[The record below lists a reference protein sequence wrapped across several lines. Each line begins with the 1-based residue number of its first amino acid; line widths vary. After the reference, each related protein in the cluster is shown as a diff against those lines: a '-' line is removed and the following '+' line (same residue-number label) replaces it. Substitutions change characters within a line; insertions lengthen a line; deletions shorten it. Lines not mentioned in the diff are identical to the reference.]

1 MQNGLILTGRTASLP
16 SSRTGAARR
25 SGRCCVVKVDARA
38 QRAEY
43 IWHDGLEGAPEKG
56 LVFNEL
62 RGKTKVIQKPITS
75 FNAADFSEWSFDGSS
90 TGQAEGSFSDCILQ
104 PVTVIPDPIR
114 GGDDVLIMC
123 EVYNPD
129 GTPHDTNTRSKLRDI
144 LTDKILA
151 EEPLYGF
158 EQEYTMLKKDG
169 TVYGWPAGGYPAP
182 QGPFYCAV
190 GSESVYGREL
200 AEAHMDACITAGII
214 ISGINAEVMPGQWEF
229 QIGPVGALEVGDQV
243 HLARYLLHLLGEKYG
258 IVSTF
263 NPKPVKGDWNGTGA
277 HTNFSTKAMRE
288 DGGIDVINAAVEK
301 LAKTHAEH
309 IVQYGLGNELR
320 LTGKHETSDMNTFK
334 YGVGDRGS
342 SIRIPFP
349 VSKAGKGYLE
359 DRRPSANVDPYTVA
373 RLLIK
378 STMT

>member
-1 MQNGLILTGRTASLP
+1 MQSQLSLNGRACFP
-16 SSRTGAARR
+16 SRRAGVARR
-25 SGRCCVVKVDARA
+25 AGRCCIVKVNALA

-75 FNAADFSEWSFDGSS
+75 FNPADFSEWSFDGSS

-114 GGDDVLIMC
+114 GGDDVLVMC

-129 GTPHDTNTRSKLRDI
+129 GSPHDTNTRAKLRDI
-144 LTDKILA
+144 ITPAIEA

-169 TVYGWPAGGYPAP
+169 TVYGWPSGGYPAP

-200 AEAHMDACITAGII
+200 AEAHMDACIKAGII

-229 QIGPVGALEVGDQV
+229 QIGPVGPLEVGDQV
-243 HLARYLLHLLGEKYG
+243 HLARYLLHRLGEKYG

-277 HTNFSTKAMRE
+277 HTNYSTKSMRE

-301 LAKTHAEH
+301 LSKTHAEH
-309 IVQYGLGNELR
+309 IVQYGLGNEMR

-378 STMT
+378 STLT

>member
-1 MQNGLILTGRTASLP
+1 MP
-16 SSRTGAARR
+16 SSRAGAARA
-25 SGRCCVVKVDARA
+25 GRCCVVKVNALA

-62 RGKTKVIQKPITS
+62 RGKTKVIQKPITT

-144 LTDKILA
+144 LTPEILA
-151 EEPLYGF
+151 HEPLYGF

-200 AEAHMDACITAGII
+200 AEAHMDACIKAGII

-277 HTNFSTKAMRE
+277 HTNYSTKAMRE

-301 LAKTHAEH
+301 LSKTHAEH

-373 RLLIK
+373 RLLLK
-378 STMT
+378 STLT